1 MKDKLLMQNDFLQ
14 YERFRE
20 LKQRHRVLM
29 KELAGLGWLTDG
41 SVIPNHPGS
50 WRWTR
55 KVNAKTVAVSLS
67 AAQAE
72 LFKTAIANHRKLEEI
87 LRELRA
93 VSQEV
98 LLNSAESVRRK
109 PSAKTS

>member
-1 MKDKLLMQNDFLQ
+1 MQNDFLQ
-14 YERFRE
+14 SERFRE
-20 LKQRHRVLM
+20 LKQRHRALM

-67 AAQAE
+67 TAQAE
-72 LFKTAIANHRKLEEI
+72 LFKSAIANHRRLEET
-87 LRELRA
+87 LREP
-93 VSQEV
+93 VSYTHLFQ
-98 LLNSAESVRRK
+98 SGGESGTL
-109 PSAKTS
+109 SLGLSDLIHW